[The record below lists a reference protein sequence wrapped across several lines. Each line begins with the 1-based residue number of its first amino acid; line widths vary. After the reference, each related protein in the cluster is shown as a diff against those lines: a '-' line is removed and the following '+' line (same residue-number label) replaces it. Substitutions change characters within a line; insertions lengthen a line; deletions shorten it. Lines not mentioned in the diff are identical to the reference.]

1 VRLEQFNAQLQPR
14 YTWAPTVAVARS
26 YLDQMVRS
34 GRILEARAAE
44 LAALLDRADAGR
56 ADAAELRRAAGRVDA
71 DVAAVRAGTLG
82 GDAERLTRIAEVLR
96 ALAN

>member
-14 YTWAPTVAVARS
+14 YTWPASVPVARA

-34 GRILEARAAE
+34 GRILQARATE
-44 LAALLDRADAGR
+44 LGALLERADRGNVP
-56 ADAAELRRAAGRVDA
+56 DAELRRAADRIDA
-71 DVAAVRAGTLG
+71 DVAAIRAGTLG

-96 ALAN
+96 ALAG